1 MTKSYHLTLVNTNT
15 QDSLELDVVHQ
26 SALEAQTVAEEAHEG
41 FRVIRISTN
50 TAINTDGILG
60 GF

>member
-1 MTKSYHLTLVNTNT
+1 MSKSYHLTLVNINT
-15 QDSLELDVVHQ
+15 QDSFELDVVHQ
-26 SALEAQTVAEEAHEG
+26 SALQAQTVAEDKYEG

-50 TAINTDGILG
+50 SAVNTDGILG

>member
-1 MTKSYHLTLVNTNT
+1 MTKSYHLTLVNINT
-15 QDSLELDVVHQ
+15 QDSFELDVVHQ
-26 SALEAQTVAEEAHEG
+26 SALEAQTVAEEKHEG

-50 TAINTDGILG
+50 SAVTTDGILG